1 VTAHLALDAIT
12 KTFPGVQALSGV
24 HFDAYRGEAMA
35 LMGANGAGKSTL
47 MNILGGIVEM
57 DAGKISIDGAQIVI
71 RSPRDARAHGIA
83 FVQQE
88 LNVVQSMTV
97 AENIFITNFPTK
109 GGIIDKTAMRARAA
123 SLLERLSCP
132 FEVDEIVERLSMGD
146 RQMVEIAGALARE
159 PKIIIFDEPTS
170 SLTNREKRKLFD
182 VISLLKR
189 QGVVIIYIT
198 HFLDEIFEI
207 CDRITVLRNGATV
220 GVGKM
225 SEVTPIEVV
234 RLMLGQSHSQE
245 RLRESLETCA
255 KEVLN
260 VSGLG
265 REGVLADVNLSLHA
279 GEIVGLW
286 GLLGSGRT
294 ELIRALT
301 GLDPIDAGEIRH
313 DSGGGLKTVS
323 PRQLH
328 RRVGLVTEDRRGE
341 GLLLPQSVVRNL
353 SLTSLGDLLNR
364 FFLIDGKRETA
375 LARGL
380 IDKLGIKVSD
390 PGQPVGTLSG
400 GNQQKVVF
408 GRWLA
413 TRPQLFF
420 LDEPTRGLDV
430 GAKSEILKL
439 VVELA
444 QSGATVLLI
453 SSEVEELIRVCDR
466 YLVMSRGR
474 IIGEFPG
481 ESTKTELMDAVSG
494 LTIREDLA
502 S

>member
-1 VTAHLALDAIT
+1 MTAHLALDAIT
-12 KTFPGVQALSGV
+12 KTFPGVQALGGV
-24 HFDAYRGEAMA
+24 HLDAYRGEAMA

-47 MNILGGIVEM
+47 MNILGGIVQM
-57 DAGKISIDGAQIVI
+57 DAGAISIDEISVAIG
-71 RSPRDARAHGIA
+71 SPRDAKAHGIA

-88 LNVVQSMTV
+88 LNVVPSMTV
-97 AENIFITNFPTK
+97 AENIFITSFPVK
-109 GGIIDKTAMRARAA
+109 AGVIDKMAMRKRAKG
-123 SLLERLSCP
+123 LLGRLNCPFGVDETIERLS
-132 FEVDEIVERLSMGD
+132 IGD

-170 SLTNREKRKLFD
+170 SLTSREKRKLFE
-182 VISLLKR
+182 VIALLKQ

-207 CDRITVLRNGATV
+207 CERVTVLRNGTTV
-220 GVGKM
+220 GAGM
-225 SEVTPIEVV
+225 TTDFTPVEIVQ
-234 RLMLGQSHSQE
+234 LMLGQTHSQE
-245 RLRESLETCA
+245 RLSYPTATRGTQ
-255 KEVLN
+255 VLKASN
-260 VSGLG
+260 LS
-265 REGVLADVNLSLHA
+265 REGVLADVSLSLHA

-301 GLDPIDAGEIRH
+301 GLDPIDAGEI
-313 DSGGGLKTVS
+313 DYDAGTGLKRLT
-323 PRQLH
+323 PHQLH
-328 RRVGLVTEDRRGE
+328 RKVGLVTEDRRGE
-341 GLLLPQSVVRNL
+341 GLLLPQSVLQNL
-353 SLTSLGDLLNR
+353 SLASLGKLLNR
-364 FFLIDGKRETA
+364 FLMIDRGREQILGK
-375 LARGL
+375 GL
-380 IDKLGIKVSD
+380 IDRLGIKVSALS
-390 PGQPVGTLSG
+390 QRVGTLSG

-413 TRPQLFF
+413 TTPQLYF

-430 GAKSEILKL
+430 GAKTEILKL

-444 QSGATVLLI
+444 RAGATVLLI

-474 IIGEFPG
+474 IVGELPG
-481 ESTKTELMDAVSG
+481 AATKAQLMDAVSG
-494 LTIREDLA
+494 KSFQEALA